1 MILKM
6 IAVCDVYGLYARA
19 RALILEYGNLIDSR
33 IDTRKLQSAVSPS
46 KSAALIAELS
56 HFMPRL
62 GLGVLSTAR
71 RLIK

>member
-6 IAVCDVYGLYARA
+6 IAVCDIYGLYARA
-19 RALILEYGNLIDSR
+19 RALIVEYGKLIESR
-33 IDTRKLQSAVSPS
+33 IDIRTLQSTVSPS
-46 KSAALIAELS
+46 KTAALIGEMS
-56 HFMPRL
+56 HLMPHL